1 MRYKIHVKDVLFP
14 NSGLCVVIA
23 ILNGKDTQICLPED
37 CGIEKYIGED
47 VYYEIKDKKVRISKV
62 HQPQVRMETPIDEED
77 EKGEE

>member
-14 NSGLCVVIA
+14 DSGLCVVIA

>member
-14 NSGLCVVIA
+14 DSGLCVVIA
-23 ILNGKDTQICLPED
+23 ILNGKDTQICLPKD
-37 CGIEKYIGED
+37 CGVEKYIGED

-62 HQPQVRMETPIDEED
+62 HQPQVHMETPIDEED